1 MPRAIGANCRLLTF
15 PEATY
20 GTAPGGNW
28 RRMPFLSCDLGAEQ
42 PLLDAD
48 VIGISTNRDPAAPF
62 LDGVTVQGQAVVP
75 LDIVNIGHWLR
86 LLLGLPTTTGSAPN
100 FVHTYGS
107 GAATLPSNSIEIG
120 YPDVPSY
127 DVCTGVRAD
136 TMEIDFSPTGL
147 ATASVGLMGQGSQ
160 RSGTSAGGT
169 PTTAAYTA
177 FHKAQGSITMDEAD
191 LAQVTGARLSY
202 ANSMEMVR
210 TIRADRKVEGVDPG
224 IARATGQITLR
235 FESVDLLAQAQIG
248 APAEFAFA
256 FTIDEHRSLTF
267 TLHQVYLALAKTPI
281 EGPAG
286 VEASF
291 EFRAAFNAAAT
302 RMMTAELRNG
312 QAAGEYA

>member
-1 MPRAIGANCRLLTF
+1 
-15 PEATY
+15 
-20 GTAPGGNW
+20 
-28 RRMPFLSCDLGAEQ
+28 
-42 PLLDAD
+42 
-48 VIGISTNRDPAAPF
+48 
-62 LDGVTVQGQAVVP
+62 
-75 LDIVNIGHWLR
+75 
-86 LLLGLPTTTGSAPN
+86 
-100 FVHTYGS
+100 
-107 GAATLPSNSIEIG
+107 
-120 YPDVPSY
+120 
-127 DVCTGVRAD
+127 
-136 TMEIDFSPTGL
+136 
-147 ATASVGLMGQGSQ
+147 MGQGSA
-160 RSGTSAGGT
+160 RSGTSSGGT
-169 PTTAAYTA
+169 PTAAPYTA
-177 FHKAQGSITMDEAD
+177 FNKAQGAISRNGSP

-235 FESVDLLAQAQIG
+235 FESIDLLAQAQIG

-302 RMMTAELRNG
+302 RMMTAVLKNQ
-312 QAAGEYA
+312 QAAAEYS